1 MEVNGTTSGRGSY
14 IIATRS
20 IFVFFVL
27 SVPFSRVCGYWYQ
40 SDCVSSTS
48 LCFYQHS
55 QDIQDLLR
63 QMARPDSRSRGMAVD
78 LLMNTIF
85 GEGTLQDDGS
95 AISYNEVAELQR
107 QVRLKSHY

>member
-1 MEVNGTTSGRGSY
+1 
-14 IIATRS
+14 
-20 IFVFFVL
+20 
-27 SVPFSRVCGYWYQ
+27 
-40 SDCVSSTS
+40 
-48 LCFYQHS
+48 
-55 QDIQDLLR
+55 
-63 QMARPDSRSRGMAVD
+63 MARPDSRSRGMAVD